1 MVCSRRIAG
10 GRFHDHGNFG
20 AARGRLRAGGLAGRS
35 SFRGSAPAQELKAWR
50 HSLIAPKADA
60 GFFYMAAKRGFFE
73 REGLKVETLEVKD
86 DAIGIKALLSGE
98 VDSHEGTAGA
108 IAAAARGADVKILG
122 CPWHGVPYV
131 LLARPGITSM
141 EQMRGKSIAARHR
154 LGTPPEMM
162 ARASLALFKIATG
175 EVKLAAVGGD
185 RDRYA
190 ALLGGVVDAAVV
202 SNEYTPLPQ
211 TKNLKVLVEGS
222 DALPKSVRFCVQMTG
237 KTISTRREDAVR
249 FMTAQIKAWRYAVA
263 HRDETIKLTMET
275 TDAKADDPRPAYRFR
290 RCRQQ
295 RHRQA
300 GLPDSGREPRLD
312 AGPNGAAWPD
322 PEGGRH
328 RQDRQSGHPRRGP
341 QARRQVS
348 SRPRRRSS

>member
-1 MVCSRRIAG
+1 MIA
-10 GRFHDHGNFG
+10 
-20 AARGRLRAGGLAGRS
+20 AILARRAGGVAMVACLVGALS
-35 SFRGSAPAQELKAWR
+35 LPAPAQELKAWR
-50 HSLIAPKADA
+50 HSIIAPKADA

-141 EQMRGKSIAARHR
+141 EQLRGKAIASSSP
-154 LGTPPEMM
+154 GTPPEMM
-162 ARASLALFKIATG
+162 ARASLALFKIAPS

-211 TKNLKVLVEGS
+211 TKNLNVLVEGRQ
-222 DALPKSVRFCVQMTG
+222 ALPKSVRFCVQMTG
-237 KTISTRREDAVR
+237 KTIATRREEAIR
-249 FMTAQIKAWRYAVA
+249 FMMAEMKAWRYAVA
-263 HRDETIKLTMET
+263 HRDETIKVTMEA
-275 TDAKADDPRPAYRFR
+275 TDAKADDPRPAYIFDDAVNNGIVKPDFPIPVENLAWM
-290 RCRQQ
+290 QDQ
-295 RHRQA
+295 MVQLGQIPKA
-300 GLPDSGREPRLD
+300 GDIAKIVSPEIRAE
-312 AGPNGAAWPD
+312 AAKRVD
-322 PEGGRH
+322 
-328 RQDRQSGHPRRGP
+328 Q
-341 QARRQVS
+341 
-348 SRPRRRSS
+348 

>member
-1 MVCSRRIAG
+1 MLKATLARRP
-10 GRFHDHGNFG
+10 G
-20 AARGRLRAGGLAGRS
+20 AFALATLLVAAVS
-35 SFRGSAPAQELKAWR
+35 GSAPAQELKAWR

-108 IAAAARGADVKILG
+108 IAAAGRGADVKILG

-131 LLARPGITSM
+131 LLARPGIMSM
-141 EQMRGKSIAARHR
+141 EQMRGKSIAASSP
-154 LGTPPEMM
+154 GTPPEMM
-162 ARASLALFKIATG
+162 ARASLALFKIPQS

-211 TKNLKVLVEGS
+211 TKNLKVLVEGR

-237 KTISTRREDAVR
+237 KTLSARREDAVR

-263 HRDETIKLTMET
+263 HRDETIKLTIET
-275 TDAKADDPRPAYRFR
+275 TDAKANDPRPAFVFDDAVNNGIVKPDLPIPVENLAWM
-290 RCRQQ
+290 QDQ
-295 RHRQA
+295 MLALGQIQKKA
-300 GLPDSGREPRLD
+300 GDIAKIVSPDIRAEALKRID
-312 AGPNGAAWPD
+312 K
-322 PEGGRH
+322 
-328 RQDRQSGHPRRGP
+328 
-341 QARRQVS
+341 
-348 SRPRRRSS
+348 